1 MFVIMLSLLYFPLR
15 VMCNFLKGEEE
26 GEKGESH
33 RCSFFF
39 TPSQSRA
46 LLSLSLF
53 PCASQGLPLHPIHHN
68 GEWGMEGGIESI
80 QIRQL
85 EKRRKNNNN
94 KNQ

>member
-1 MFVIMLSLLYFPLR
+1 
-15 VMCNFLKGEEE
+15 MCNFLKGEEE

-46 LLSLSLF
+46 LLSLSLS
-53 PCASQGLPLHPIHHN
+53 PHVHPKVFLIHHN

-85 EKRRKNNNN
+85 EKRRRK
-94 KNQ
+94 